1 MNRSNPAN
9 IIRKMNARSHLLFIR
24 IQNPPEAAGP
34 LKRCRFWKAS
44 LLLMCCSEIWIVLE
58 REWIGAKCIRSD
70 VLNQPWIESVCV
82 CIWVNWYRCWL
93 EPLGPVAWITDIQTS
108 MKRRLQ
114 AAIWCFRACCPWEGH
129 SCFLRKCHFRFQQI
143 GCETCKVFRSR
154 STSPTHCI
162 GNLWFTPSLHSFSF
176 PSDPLTLFIYY
187 IHSWIC
193 VAQLFAFPHFTPN
206 GLLESVYVPLMYIT
220 HCGTE

>member
-9 IIRKMNARSHLLFIR
+9 IIRKMNARSHLLFIH

-70 VLNQPWIESVCV
+70 MLNQPWIESVWCV

-143 GCETCKVFRSR
+143 GCETCKVLWYTFCG
-154 STSPTHCI
+154 THCLI
-162 GNLWFTPSLHSFSF
+162 GVISLQRCN
-176 PSDPLTLFIYY
+176 D
-187 IHSWIC
+187 
-193 VAQLFAFPHFTPN
+193 VAQYSVISPKKEPQALGRNYSNAFYSFIIKAN
-206 GLLESVYVPLMYIT
+206 ARNK
-220 HCGTE
+220 